1 MFLIKIQFIFLYLL
15 FYQFSSLKFAGIH
28 PSACFFGTNY
38 QEWIKLFAYGL
49 SEQTFQEKYQMWH
62 YRMITSKTY
71 LWPQFNVVWQDNNSS
86 LISLIH
92 FNAFILL
99 HLLCY
104 IFFHVNTGFLEAHSE
119 KYNTQ
124 AKFSY
129 QCGIHMCKA
138 MDPNSSKTTFHLHR
152 NKNKLKNSNK

>member
-1 MFLIKIQFIFLYLL
+1 MFLIKIQIIFSLPPIFPIFFIKLCRY
-15 FYQFSSLKFAGIH
+15 SSQ
-28 PSACFFGTNY
+28 SMFFGTNY
-38 QEWIKLFAYGL
+38 QEWMKLFAYDL
-49 SEQTFQEKYQMWH
+49 SEQTFQEKSQIWH
-62 YRMITSKTY
+62 YRMIISKTY

-119 KYNTQ
+119 KYNFQ
-124 AKFSY
+124 AKFRY

-138 MDPNSSKTTFHLHR
+138 TDPNSSRATLNLHN
-152 NKNKLKNSNK
+152 NKNKLKNNNK